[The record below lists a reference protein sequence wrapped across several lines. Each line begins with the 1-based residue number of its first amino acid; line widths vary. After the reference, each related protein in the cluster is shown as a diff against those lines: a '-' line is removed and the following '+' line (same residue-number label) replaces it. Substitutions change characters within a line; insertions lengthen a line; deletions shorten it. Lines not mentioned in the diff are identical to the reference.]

1 MGRRLGIRGMGPG
14 GTVRNKKIEI
24 ECDEEELAKYATRL
38 RMG

>member
-1 MGRRLGIRGMGPG
+1 MGPG

-24 ECDEEELAKYATRL
+24 ERDEEELAKYATRL